1 MSNKLSYKELALE
14 ILKQS
19 DKPLS
24 VNEIWQKALDKG
36 LDKKLSSIGQTP
48 IATLG
53 SRIYVDIKELQHNSL
68 FIKVSQK
75 PRTFW
80 LKEKENEVLKLD
92 NKNEITNEKQE
103 KNKFHERDLHPL
115 LVKFLYENLDFNLN
129 CKTIYHEQSKK
140 GKGGEDKWNYPDIVG
155 VYFPYD
161 DYEKETLGLLEN
173 LRQTSY
179 KIFSFELKIALN
191 FSNLKECYFQAVS
204 NSSWA
209 NEGYLVVLKEIDSE
223 VLSELR
229 RLNQSFGIGVIKL
242 ESNDLLNS
250 KIILSAKE
258 KELDIQTLNMLINK
272 NPNFK
277 EFIDDINKQIKVGKE
292 AKIQANF
299 DQVKNDE
306 EMEKYL
312 KEKCILEK

>member
-1 MSNKLSYKELALE
+1 MSRKLTYKELIIE
-14 ILKQS
+14 VLKQTK
-19 DKPLS
+19 KPLNVS
-24 VNEIWQKALDKG
+24 EIWQKALEKG

-48 IATLG
+48 TQTIWNRLLTDKINFLKT
-53 SRIYVDIKELQHNSL
+53 SIK
-68 FIKVSQK
+68 
-75 PRTFW
+75 PTTFW
-80 LKEKENEVLKLD
+80 LKERENELLKLD

-161 DYEKETLGLLEN
+161 DYEKETITLLEN
-173 LRQTSY
+173 IKQISY
-179 KIFSFELKIALN
+179 KLFSFEIKIALN
-191 FSNLKECYFQAVS
+191 FSNLKECYFQALS

-209 NEGYLVVLKEIDSE
+209 NEGYLVVLQEIDSE

-242 ESNDLLNS
+242 EKDISNS
-250 KIILSAKE
+250 QILISAKE

-299 DQVKNDE
+299 DEIKSDE

-312 KEKCILEK
+312 KKNVFWRNKCLQNA

>member
-1 MSNKLSYKELALE
+1 MSGKLTYKELIIE
-14 ILKQS
+14 VLKQTK
-19 DKPLS
+19 KPLNVS
-24 VNEIWQKALDKG
+24 EIWQKALEKG

-48 IATLG
+48 TQTIWNRLLTDKINFLKT
-53 SRIYVDIKELQHNSL
+53 SIK
-68 FIKVSQK
+68 
-75 PRTFW
+75 PTTFW
-80 LKEKENEVLKLD
+80 LKERENELLKLD

-161 DYEKETLGLLEN
+161 DYEKETITLLEN
-173 LRQTSY
+173 IKQNSY
-179 KIFSFELKIALN
+179 KLFSFELKIALN

-204 NSSWA
+204 NFSWA
-209 NEGYLVVLKEIDSE
+209 NEGYLVVLQEIDSE

-242 ESNDLLNS
+242 EKDISNS
-250 KIILSAKE
+250 QILISAKE

-299 DQVKNDE
+299 DEIKSDE

>member
-1 MSNKLSYKELALE
+1 MSRKLTYKELIIE
-14 ILKQS
+14 VLKQTK
-19 DKPLS
+19 KPLNVS
-24 VNEIWQKALDKG
+24 EIWQKALEKG

-48 IATLG
+48 TQTIWNRLLTDKINFLKT
-53 SRIYVDIKELQHNSL
+53 SIK
-68 FIKVSQK
+68 
-75 PRTFW
+75 PTTFW
-80 LKEKENEVLKLD
+80 LKERENELLKLD

-161 DYEKETLGLLEN
+161 DYEKETITLLEN
-173 LRQTSY
+173 IKQNSY
-179 KIFSFELKIALN
+179 KLFSFEIKIALN
-191 FSNLKECYFQAVS
+191 FSNLKECYFQALS

-209 NEGYLVVLKEIDSE
+209 NEGYLVVLQEIDSE

-242 ESNDLLNS
+242 EKDISNS
-250 KIILSAKE
+250 QILISAKE

-299 DQVKNDE
+299 DEIKSDE

>member
-1 MSNKLSYKELALE
+1 MSSKLNYKELALE

-19 DKPLS
+19 DRPLS
-24 VNEIWQKALDKG
+24 VNEIWQKALEKG

-48 IATLG
+48 TQTIWNRLLTDKINFLKT
-53 SRIYVDIKELQHNSL
+53 SIK
-68 FIKVSQK
+68 
-75 PRTFW
+75 PTTFW
-80 LKEKENEVLKLD
+80 LKERENELLKLD

-161 DYEKETLGLLEN
+161 DYEKETITLLEN
-173 LRQTSY
+173 IKQNSY
-179 KIFSFELKIALN
+179 KLFSFELKIALN

-209 NEGYLVVLKEIDSE
+209 NEGYLVVLQEIDSE

-242 ESNDLLNS
+242 EKDISNS
-250 KIILSAKE
+250 QILISAKE

-299 DQVKNDE
+299 DEIKSDE
-306 EMEKYL
+306 EVEKYL

>member
-1 MSNKLSYKELALE
+1 MSGKLTYKELIIE
-14 ILKQS
+14 VLKQTK
-19 DKPLS
+19 KPLNVS
-24 VNEIWQKALDKG
+24 EIWQKALEKG

-48 IATLG
+48 TQTIWNRLLTDKINFLKT
-53 SRIYVDIKELQHNSL
+53 SIK
-68 FIKVSQK
+68 
-75 PRTFW
+75 PTTFW
-80 LKEKENEVLKLD
+80 LKERENELLKLD

-161 DYEKETLGLLEN
+161 DYEKETITLLEN
-173 LRQTSY
+173 IKQNSY
-179 KIFSFELKIALN
+179 KLFSFELKIALN

-209 NEGYLVVLKEIDSE
+209 NEGYLVVLQEIDSE

-229 RLNQSFGIGVIKL
+229 RLNQSFGIGVTKL
-242 ESNDLLNS
+242 EKDISNS
-250 KIILSAKE
+250 QILISAKE

-299 DQVKNDE
+299 DEIKSDE

>member
-1 MSNKLSYKELALE
+1 MSGKLTYKELIIE
-14 ILKQS
+14 VLKQTK
-19 DKPLS
+19 KPLNVS
-24 VNEIWQKALDKG
+24 EIWQKALEKG

-48 IATLG
+48 TQTIWNRLLTDKINFLKT
-53 SRIYVDIKELQHNSL
+53 SIK
-68 FIKVSQK
+68 
-75 PRTFW
+75 PTTFW
-80 LKEKENEVLKLD
+80 LKERENELLKLD

-115 LVKFLYENLDFNLN
+115 LLKFLYENLDFNLN

-161 DYEKETLGLLEN
+161 DYEKETITLLEN
-173 LRQTSY
+173 IKQNSY
-179 KIFSFELKIALN
+179 KLFSFELKIALN

-209 NEGYLVVLKEIDSE
+209 NEGYLVVLQEIDSE

-242 ESNDLLNS
+242 EKDISNS
-250 KIILSAKE
+250 QILISAKE

-299 DQVKNDE
+299 DEIKSDE

>member
-1 MSNKLSYKELALE
+1 MSRKLTYKELIIE
-14 ILKQS
+14 VLKQTK
-19 DKPLS
+19 KPLNVS
-24 VNEIWQKALDKG
+24 EIWQKALEKG

-48 IATLG
+48 TQTIWNRLLTDKINFLKT
-53 SRIYVDIKELQHNSL
+53 SIK
-68 FIKVSQK
+68 
-75 PRTFW
+75 PTTFW
-80 LKEKENEVLKLD
+80 LKERENELLKLD

-161 DYEKETLGLLEN
+161 DYEKETITLLEN
-173 LRQTSY
+173 IKQNSY
-179 KIFSFELKIALN
+179 KLFSFEIKIALN
-191 FSNLKECYFQAVS
+191 FSNLKECYFQALS

-209 NEGYLVVLKEIDSE
+209 NEGYLVVLQEIDSE

-242 ESNDLLNS
+242 EKDISNS
-250 KIILSAKE
+250 QILISAKE
-258 KELDIQTLNMLINK
+258 KELDIQTLNMPINK

-299 DQVKNDE
+299 DEIKSDE

>member
-1 MSNKLSYKELALE
+1 MSGKLTYKELIIE
-14 ILKQS
+14 VLKQTK
-19 DKPLS
+19 KPLNVS
-24 VNEIWQKALDKG
+24 EIWQKALEKG

-48 IATLG
+48 TQTIWNRLLTDKINFLKT
-53 SRIYVDIKELQHNSL
+53 SIK
-68 FIKVSQK
+68 
-75 PRTFW
+75 PTTFW
-80 LKEKENEVLKLD
+80 LKERENELLKLD

-161 DYEKETLGLLEN
+161 DYEKETITLLEN
-173 LRQTSY
+173 IKQISY
-179 KIFSFELKIALN
+179 KLFSFELKIALN

-209 NEGYLVVLKEIDSE
+209 NEGYLVVLQEIDSE

-242 ESNDLLNS
+242 EKDISNSQIL
-250 KIILSAKE
+250 LSAKE

-299 DQVKNDE
+299 DEIKSDE

>member
-1 MSNKLSYKELALE
+1 MSSKLSYKELTLE

-19 DKPLS
+19 DRPLNVS
-24 VNEIWQKALDKG
+24 EIWQKALEKG

-48 IATLG
+48 TQTIWNRLLTDKINFLKT
-53 SRIYVDIKELQHNSL
+53 SIK
-68 FIKVSQK
+68 
-75 PRTFW
+75 PTTFW
-80 LKEKENEVLKLD
+80 LKERENELLKLD

-161 DYEKETLGLLEN
+161 DYEKETITLLEN
-173 LRQTSY
+173 IKQNSY
-179 KIFSFELKIALN
+179 KLFSFELKIALN

-209 NEGYLVVLKEIDSE
+209 NEGYLVVLQEIDSE

-242 ESNDLLNS
+242 EKDISNS
-250 KIILSAKE
+250 QILISAKE

-299 DQVKNDE
+299 DEIKSDE

>member
-1 MSNKLSYKELALE
+1 MSGKLTYKELIIE
-14 ILKQS
+14 VLKQTK
-19 DKPLS
+19 KPLNVS
-24 VNEIWQKALDKG
+24 EIWQKALEKD

-48 IATLG
+48 TQTIWNRLLTDKINFLKT
-53 SRIYVDIKELQHNSL
+53 SIK
-68 FIKVSQK
+68 
-75 PRTFW
+75 PTTFW
-80 LKEKENEVLKLD
+80 LKERENELLKLD

-161 DYEKETLGLLEN
+161 DYEKETITLLEN
-173 LRQTSY
+173 IKQNSY
-179 KIFSFELKIALN
+179 KLFSFELKIALN

-209 NEGYLVVLKEIDSE
+209 NEGYLVVLQEIDSE

-242 ESNDLLNS
+242 EKDISNS
-250 KIILSAKE
+250 QILISAKE

-299 DQVKNDE
+299 DEIKSDE

>member
-1 MSNKLSYKELALE
+1 MSGKLTYKELIIE
-14 ILKQS
+14 VLKQTK
-19 DKPLS
+19 KPLNVS
-24 VNEIWQKALDKG
+24 EIWQKALEKG

-48 IATLG
+48 TQTIWNRLLTDKINFLKT
-53 SRIYVDIKELQHNSL
+53 SIK
-68 FIKVSQK
+68 
-75 PRTFW
+75 PTTFW
-80 LKEKENEVLKLD
+80 LKERENELLKLD
-92 NKNEITNEKQE
+92 NKNEIANEKQE

-161 DYEKETLGLLEN
+161 DYEKETITLLEN
-173 LRQTSY
+173 IKQNSY
-179 KIFSFELKIALN
+179 KLFSFELKIALN

-209 NEGYLVVLKEIDSE
+209 NEGYLVVLQEIDSE

-242 ESNDLLNS
+242 EKDISNS
-250 KIILSAKE
+250 QILISAKE

-299 DQVKNDE
+299 DEIKSDE

>member
-1 MSNKLSYKELALE
+1 MSSKLSYKELALE
-14 ILKQS
+14 VLKQS
-19 DKPLS
+19 ARPLN
-24 VNEIWQKALDKG
+24 VNEIWQIACEKG

-53 SRIYVDIKELQHNSL
+53 ARIYMDIKEMRDNSL
-68 FIKVSQK
+68 FIKASQK
-75 PRTFW
+75 PTTFW
-80 LKEKENEVLKLD
+80 LKEKGSEFLKFE
-92 NKNEITNEKQE
+92 NKNEIFNEKQE

-140 GKGGEDKWNYPDIVG
+140 GKSGEDKWNYPDIVG

-161 DYEKETLGLLEN
+161 DYEKETITLLEN
-173 LRQTSY
+173 IKQNSY
-179 KIFSFELKIALN
+179 KLFSFELKIALN

-209 NEGYLVVLKEIDSE
+209 NEGYLVILKEIDSE

-242 ESNDLLNS
+242 EKDVSNSQIL
-250 KIILSAKE
+250 LSAKE
-258 KELDIQTLNMLINK
+258 RKLDIQTLNMLINK

-292 AKIQANF
+292 AKIQAKF
-299 DQVKNDE
+299 DKVKSDE
-306 EMEKYL
+306 EMQKYL
-312 KEKCILEK
+312 KEKDI

>member
-1 MSNKLSYKELALE
+1 
-14 ILKQS
+14 
-19 DKPLS
+19 
-24 VNEIWQKALDKG
+24 
-36 LDKKLSSIGQTP
+36 
-48 IATLG
+48 
-53 SRIYVDIKELQHNSL
+53 
-68 FIKVSQK
+68 
-75 PRTFW
+75 
-80 LKEKENEVLKLD
+80 
-92 NKNEITNEKQE
+92 
-103 KNKFHERDLHPL
+103 FHERDLHPL

-161 DYEKETLGLLEN
+161 DYEKETITLLEN
-173 LRQTSY
+173 IKQNSY
-179 KIFSFELKIALN
+179 KLFSFELKIALN
-191 FSNLKECYFQAVS
+191 FSNLKECYFQALS

-209 NEGYLVVLKEIDSE
+209 NEGYLVVLQEIDSE

-229 RLNQSFGIGVIKL
+229 RLNQSFGIGVIK
-242 ESNDLLNS
+242 
-250 KIILSAKE
+250 
-258 KELDIQTLNMLINK
+258 LDIQTLNMLINK

-299 DQVKNDE
+299 DEIKSDE

>member
-1 MSNKLSYKELALE
+1 MSGKLTYKELIIE
-14 ILKQS
+14 VLKQTK
-19 DKPLS
+19 KPLNVS
-24 VNEIWQKALDKG
+24 EIWQKALEKG

-48 IATLG
+48 TQTIWNRLLTDKINFLKT
-53 SRIYVDIKELQHNSL
+53 SIK
-68 FIKVSQK
+68 
-75 PRTFW
+75 PTTFW
-80 LKEKENEVLKLD
+80 LKERENELLKLN

-161 DYEKETLGLLEN
+161 DYEKETITLLEN
-173 LRQTSY
+173 IKQNSY
-179 KIFSFELKIALN
+179 KLFSFELKIALN

-209 NEGYLVVLKEIDSE
+209 NEGYLVVLQEIDSE

-242 ESNDLLNS
+242 EKDISNS
-250 KIILSAKE
+250 QILISAKE

-299 DQVKNDE
+299 DEIKSDE

>member
-1 MSNKLSYKELALE
+1 MSGKLTYKELIIE
-14 ILKQS
+14 VLKQTK
-19 DKPLS
+19 KPLNVS
-24 VNEIWQKALDKG
+24 EIWQNALEKG

-48 IATLG
+48 TQTIWNRLLTDKINFLKT
-53 SRIYVDIKELQHNSL
+53 SIK
-68 FIKVSQK
+68 
-75 PRTFW
+75 PTTFW
-80 LKEKENEVLKLD
+80 LKERENELLKLD

-140 GKGGEDKWNYPDIVG
+140 GKGGEDKWNYPDIIG

-161 DYEKETLGLLEN
+161 DYEKETITLLEN
-173 LRQTSY
+173 IKQNSY
-179 KIFSFELKIALN
+179 KLFSFELKIALN

-209 NEGYLVVLKEIDSE
+209 NEGYLVVLQEIDSE

-242 ESNDLLNS
+242 EKDISNS
-250 KIILSAKE
+250 QILISAKE

-299 DQVKNDE
+299 DEIKSDE

>member
-1 MSNKLSYKELALE
+1 
-14 ILKQS
+14 
-19 DKPLS
+19 
-24 VNEIWQKALDKG
+24 
-36 LDKKLSSIGQTP
+36 GQTP
-48 IATLG
+48 TQTIWNRLLTDKINFLKT
-53 SRIYVDIKELQHNSL
+53 SIK
-68 FIKVSQK
+68 
-75 PRTFW
+75 PTTFW
-80 LKEKENEVLKLD
+80 LKERENELLKLD

-161 DYEKETLGLLEN
+161 DYEKETITLLEN
-173 LRQTSY
+173 IKQNSY
-179 KIFSFELKIALN
+179 KLFSFELKIALN

-209 NEGYLVVLKEIDSE
+209 NEGYLVVLQEIDSE

-242 ESNDLLNS
+242 EKDISNS
-250 KIILSAKE
+250 QILISAKE

-299 DQVKNDE
+299 DEIKSDE

>member
-1 MSNKLSYKELALE
+1 MSGKLTYKELIIE
-14 ILKQS
+14 VLKQTK
-19 DKPLS
+19 KPLNVS
-24 VNEIWQKALDKG
+24 EIWQKALEKG

-48 IATLG
+48 TQTIWNRLLTDKINFLKT
-53 SRIYVDIKELQHNSL
+53 SIK
-68 FIKVSQK
+68 
-75 PRTFW
+75 PTTFW
-80 LKEKENEVLKLD
+80 LKERENELLKLD

-161 DYEKETLGLLEN
+161 DYEKETITLLEN
-173 LRQTSY
+173 IKQNSY
-179 KIFSFELKIALN
+179 KLFSFELKIALN
-191 FSNLKECYFQAVS
+191 FSNLKEYYFQAVS

-209 NEGYLVVLKEIDSE
+209 NEGYLVVLQEIDSE

-242 ESNDLLNS
+242 EKDISNS
-250 KIILSAKE
+250 QILISAKE

-299 DQVKNDE
+299 DEIKSDE

-312 KEKCILEK
+312 KKKCILEK

>member
-1 MSNKLSYKELALE
+1 MSGKLTYKELIIE
-14 ILKQS
+14 VLKQTK
-19 DKPLS
+19 KPLNVS
-24 VNEIWQKALDKG
+24 EIWQKALEKG

-48 IATLG
+48 TQTIWNRLLTDKINFLKT
-53 SRIYVDIKELQHNSL
+53 SIK
-68 FIKVSQK
+68 
-75 PRTFW
+75 PTTFW
-80 LKEKENEVLKLD
+80 LKERENELLKLD

-115 LVKFLYENLDFNLN
+115 LVKFLYENLDLNLN

-161 DYEKETLGLLEN
+161 DYEKETITLLEN
-173 LRQTSY
+173 IKQNSY
-179 KIFSFELKIALN
+179 KLFSFELKIALN

-209 NEGYLVVLKEIDSE
+209 NEGYLVVLQEIDSE

-242 ESNDLLNS
+242 EKDISNS
-250 KIILSAKE
+250 QILISAKE

-299 DQVKNDE
+299 DEIKSDE

>member
-1 MSNKLSYKELALE
+1 MSGKLTYKELIIE
-14 ILKQS
+14 VLKQTK
-19 DKPLS
+19 KPLNVS
-24 VNEIWQKALDKG
+24 EIWQKALEKG

-48 IATLG
+48 TQTIWNRLLTDKINFLKT
-53 SRIYVDIKELQHNSL
+53 SIK
-68 FIKVSQK
+68 
-75 PRTFW
+75 PTTFW
-80 LKEKENEVLKLD
+80 LKERENELLKLD

-129 CKTIYHEQSKK
+129 CKTTYHEQSKK

-161 DYEKETLGLLEN
+161 DYEKETITLLEN
-173 LRQTSY
+173 IKQNSY
-179 KIFSFELKIALN
+179 KLFSFELKIALN

-209 NEGYLVVLKEIDSE
+209 NEGYLVVLQEIDSE

-242 ESNDLLNS
+242 EKDISNS
-250 KIILSAKE
+250 QILISAKE

-299 DQVKNDE
+299 DEIKSDE

>member
-1 MSNKLSYKELALE
+1 MMTMN
-14 ILKQS
+14 
-19 DKPLS
+19 
-24 VNEIWQKALDKG
+24 
-36 LDKKLSSIGQTP
+36 
-48 IATLG
+48 
-53 SRIYVDIKELQHNSL
+53 
-68 FIKVSQK
+68 
-75 PRTFW
+75 
-80 LKEKENEVLKLD
+80 
-92 NKNEITNEKQE
+92 
-103 KNKFHERDLHPL
+103 
-115 LVKFLYENLDFNLN
+115 
-129 CKTIYHEQSKK
+129 
-140 GKGGEDKWNYPDIVG
+140 
-155 VYFPYD
+155 
-161 DYEKETLGLLEN
+161 KETITLLEN
-173 LRQTSY
+173 IKQNSY
-179 KIFSFELKIALN
+179 KLFSFELKIALN

-299 DQVKNDE
+299 DEIKSDE

>member
-1 MSNKLSYKELALE
+1 MSRKLTYKELIIE
-14 ILKQS
+14 VLKQTK
-19 DKPLS
+19 KPLNVS
-24 VNEIWQKALDKG
+24 EIWQKALEKG

-48 IATLG
+48 TQTIWNRLLADKINFLKT
-53 SRIYVDIKELQHNSL
+53 SIK
-68 FIKVSQK
+68 
-75 PRTFW
+75 PTTFW
-80 LKEKENEVLKLD
+80 LKERENELLKLD

-161 DYEKETLGLLEN
+161 DYEKETITLLEN
-173 LRQTSY
+173 IKQISY
-179 KIFSFELKIALN
+179 KLFSFEIKIALN
-191 FSNLKECYFQAVS
+191 FSNLKECYFQALS

-209 NEGYLVVLKEIDSE
+209 NEGYLVVLQEIDSE

-242 ESNDLLNS
+242 EKDISNS
-250 KIILSAKE
+250 QILISAKE

-299 DQVKNDE
+299 DEIKSDE

>member
-1 MSNKLSYKELALE
+1 MSGKLTYKELIIE
-14 ILKQS
+14 VLKQTK
-19 DKPLS
+19 KPLNVS
-24 VNEIWQKALDKG
+24 EIWQKALEKG

-48 IATLG
+48 TQTIWNRLLTDKINFLKT
-53 SRIYVDIKELQHNSL
+53 SIK
-68 FIKVSQK
+68 
-75 PRTFW
+75 PTTFW
-80 LKEKENEVLKLD
+80 LKERENELLKLD

-140 GKGGEDKWNYPDIVG
+140 GKGGEDKWNYLDIIG

-161 DYEKETLGLLEN
+161 DYEKETITLLEN
-173 LRQTSY
+173 IKQNSY
-179 KIFSFELKIALN
+179 KLFSFELKIALN

-209 NEGYLVVLKEIDSE
+209 NEGYLVVLQEIDSE

-242 ESNDLLNS
+242 EKDISNS
-250 KIILSAKE
+250 QILISAKE

-299 DQVKNDE
+299 DEIKSDE

>member
-1 MSNKLSYKELALE
+1 MSGKLTYKELIIE
-14 ILKQS
+14 VLKQTK
-19 DKPLS
+19 KPLNVS
-24 VNEIWQKALDKG
+24 EIWQKALEKG

-48 IATLG
+48 TQTIWNRLLTDKINFLKT
-53 SRIYVDIKELQHNSL
+53 SIK
-68 FIKVSQK
+68 
-75 PRTFW
+75 PTTFW
-80 LKEKENEVLKLD
+80 LKERENELLKLD

-161 DYEKETLGLLEN
+161 DYEKETITLLEN
-173 LRQTSY
+173 IKQNSY
-179 KIFSFELKIALN
+179 KLFSFELKIALN

-209 NEGYLVVLKEIDSE
+209 NEGYLVVLQEIDSE
-223 VLSELR
+223 VLSALR

-242 ESNDLLNS
+242 EKDISNS
-250 KIILSAKE
+250 QILISAKE

-299 DQVKNDE
+299 DEIKSDE

>member
-1 MSNKLSYKELALE
+1 MSGKLTYKELIIE
-14 ILKQS
+14 VLKQTK
-19 DKPLS
+19 KPLNVS
-24 VNEIWQKALDKG
+24 EIWQKALEKG

-48 IATLG
+48 TQTIWNRLLTDKINFLKT
-53 SRIYVDIKELQHNSL
+53 SIK
-68 FIKVSQK
+68 
-75 PRTFW
+75 PTTFW
-80 LKEKENEVLKLD
+80 LKERENELLKLD

-161 DYEKETLGLLEN
+161 DYEKETITLLEN
-173 LRQTSY
+173 IKQNSY
-179 KIFSFELKIALN
+179 KLFSFELKIALN

-209 NEGYLVVLKEIDSE
+209 NEGYLAVLQEIDSE

-242 ESNDLLNS
+242 EKDISNS
-250 KIILSAKE
+250 QILISAKE

-299 DQVKNDE
+299 DEIKSDE

>member
-1 MSNKLSYKELALE
+1 MSGKLTYKELIIE
-14 ILKQS
+14 VLKQTK
-19 DKPLS
+19 KPLNVS
-24 VNEIWQKALDKG
+24 EIWQKALEKG

-48 IATLG
+48 TQTIWNRLLTDKINFLKT
-53 SRIYVDIKELQHNSL
+53 SIK
-68 FIKVSQK
+68 
-75 PRTFW
+75 PTTFW
-80 LKEKENEVLKLD
+80 LKERENELLKLD

-161 DYEKETLGLLEN
+161 DYEKETITLLEN
-173 LRQTSY
+173 IKQNSY
-179 KIFSFELKIALN
+179 KLFSFELKIALN

-209 NEGYLVVLKEIDSE
+209 NEGYLVVLQEIDSE

-242 ESNDLLNS
+242 EKDISNS
-250 KIILSAKE
+250 QILISAKE

-299 DQVKNDE
+299 DEIKSDE

-312 KEKCILEK
+312 KEKCILKK

>member
-1 MSNKLSYKELALE
+1 MSSKLSYKELALE
-14 ILKQS
+14 VLKQS
-19 DKPLS
+19 ARPLN
-24 VNEIWQKALDKG
+24 VNEIWQIACEKG

-53 SRIYVDIKELQHNSL
+53 ARIYMDIKEMRDNSL
-68 FIKVSQK
+68 FIKASQK
-75 PRTFW
+75 PTTFW
-80 LKEKENEVLKLD
+80 LKEKGSEFLKFEI
-92 NKNEITNEKQE
+92 KNEIINEKQE

-140 GKGGEDKWNYPDIVG
+140 GKSGEDKWNYPDIVG

-161 DYEKETLGLLEN
+161 DYEKETITLLEN
-173 LRQTSY
+173 IKQNSY
-179 KIFSFELKIALN
+179 KLFSFELKIALN

-209 NEGYLVVLKEIDSE
+209 NEGYLVILKEIDSE

-242 ESNDLLNS
+242 EKDVSNSQIL
-250 KIILSAKE
+250 LSAKE
-258 KELDIQTLNMLINK
+258 RELDIQTLNMLVNK

-292 AKIQANF
+292 AKIQAKF
-299 DQVKNDE
+299 DKVKSDE
-306 EMEKYL
+306 EMQKYL
-312 KEKCILEK
+312 KEKDI

>member
-1 MSNKLSYKELALE
+1 MSGKLTYKELIIE
-14 ILKQS
+14 VLKQTK
-19 DKPLS
+19 KPLNVS
-24 VNEIWQKALDKG
+24 EIWQKALEKG

-48 IATLG
+48 TQTIWNRLLTDKINFLKT
-53 SRIYVDIKELQHNSL
+53 SIK
-68 FIKVSQK
+68 
-75 PRTFW
+75 PTTFW
-80 LKEKENEVLKLD
+80 LKERENELLKLD

-140 GKGGEDKWNYPDIVG
+140 GKGREDKWNYPDIIG

-161 DYEKETLGLLEN
+161 DYEKETITLLEN
-173 LRQTSY
+173 IKQNSY
-179 KIFSFELKIALN
+179 KLFSFELKIALN

-209 NEGYLVVLKEIDSE
+209 NEGYLVVLQEIDSE

-242 ESNDLLNS
+242 EKDISNS
-250 KIILSAKE
+250 QILISAKE

-299 DQVKNDE
+299 DEIKSDE

>member
-1 MSNKLSYKELALE
+1 MSGKLTYKELIIE
-14 ILKQS
+14 VLKQTK
-19 DKPLS
+19 KPLNVS
-24 VNEIWQKALDKG
+24 EIWQKALEKG

-48 IATLG
+48 TQTIWNRLLTDKINFLKT
-53 SRIYVDIKELQHNSL
+53 SIK
-68 FIKVSQK
+68 
-75 PRTFW
+75 PTTFW
-80 LKEKENEVLKLD
+80 LKERENELLKLD

-161 DYEKETLGLLEN
+161 DYEKETITLLEN
-173 LRQTSY
+173 IKQYSY
-179 KIFSFELKIALN
+179 KLFSFELKIALN

-209 NEGYLVVLKEIDSE
+209 NEGYLVVLQEIDSE

-242 ESNDLLNS
+242 EKDISNS
-250 KIILSAKE
+250 QILISAKE

-299 DQVKNDE
+299 DEIKSDE